1 MAGMVPRR
9 VNGKPGRGEGEGMA
23 AGLAGAESPIGIVS
37 HLIAC
42 AAFLVLAVWLLLQS
56 RQRTFSLLVAGA
68 ASIVAGWAGLVALGF
83 AFGFERVPGI
93 GHAETLR
100 TAGWILVL
108 LLVLQRPWGMDR
120 DFRSGFLVSAG
131 LGFAVA
137 LQLVIDSVFP
147 FGAAVGPELA
157 GSPAVLL
164 AVVTRLVLAISG
176 IVLLHNIYV
185 NSLGTRGPS
194 IRFFAIGI
202 GVIFAYD
209 LNLYTLQFLLGE
221 LSEVLVELRGAVNAL
236 GVPLIFLAFR
246 GESSNRFTLSRDAAF
261 STISFSAIGIYLIF
275 MSLLA
280 YGLRLAGGD
289 WGVVLQV
296 MFLAITLIGG
306 ALVALS
312 PAMRAR
318 LRVLISRNFYRY
330 RYDYRTEWLAF
341 LDKLDAGAPGAEG
354 PQPIRERIIEAVAR
368 VLSSPGGA
376 LLEAGEG
383 GAFGA
388 TAQWN
393 WPGFD
398 AEAASAA
405 LEPGSGLVAFMAET
419 GRIVDFDQIRG
430 GSSGTGREADGA
442 LRGSYPAGLLADRSL
457 WLAVPLPHRGRL
469 SAILLLERSPVVHD
483 LNWEDYDLLR
493 TLGRQAASYL
503 AEAATQMAL
512 DEAKSFED
520 FSRRFAFVMHDLKNV
535 VSQLGLVAR
544 NAERHIDKPEFRADL
559 LATVQSSV
567 TKMTDL
573 LALMGQ
579 QQAGRALAGGR
590 AHQAEAPGATEPVD
604 LSRLVAVV
612 VAALRRAHPAIE
624 VTGIEAQV
632 PVDGDPERLETMLTH
647 IVQNGIDASA
657 PDAPIVVALERT
669 PRTARLSVTDR
680 GHGMSQRFIRE
691 ELFQPFRSSK
701 AQGFGIGAYEAR
713 EIAKAHGGRIEVTSR
728 PGEGS
733 CFTIILPLA
742 AAVRAK
748 LARA

>member
-1 MAGMVPRR
+1 MTS
-9 VNGKPGRGEGEGMA
+9 
-23 AGLAGAESPIGIVS
+23 LAGADIPIGLVS

-42 AAFLVLAVWLLLQS
+42 LAFLSLAVWLVSQ
-56 RQRTFSLLVAGA
+56 RQEQRTFSLLVAGA
-68 ASIVAGWAGLVALGF
+68 STIVAGWAGLVALGF

-100 TAGWILVL
+100 TAGWLVVL

-120 DFRSGFLVSAG
+120 DLRSGFLVAAG

-137 LQLVIDSVFP
+137 LQLVVDSVYP
-147 FGAAVGPELA
+147 FGTGVNASLA
-157 GSPAVLL
+157 QTPAGVL

-176 IVLLHNIYV
+176 IVLLHNIHV

-194 IRFFAIGI
+194 IRFFAVGI
-202 GVIFAYD
+202 AVMFAYD

-221 LSEVLVELRGAVNAL
+221 LSRVLVELRGAVNAL
-236 GVPLIFLAFR
+236 AVPLLFVAFR
-246 GESSNRFTLSRDAAF
+246 DESTNRFVLSRDAAF
-261 STISFSAIGIYLIF
+261 STISFAAIGVYLIF

-296 MFLAITLIGG
+296 MFLAVTLIGA
-306 ALVALS
+306 ALVILS
-312 PAMRAR
+312 PAVRAR
-318 LRVLISRNFYRY
+318 LRVLIARNFYRY
-330 RYDYRTEWLAF
+330 RYDYRTEWLGF
-341 LDKLDAGAPGAEG
+341 LAKLDSVDAGRRE
-354 PQPIRERIIEAVAR
+354 PQPIRERIIEAVAQ
-368 VLSSPGGA
+368 VLNAPGGL
-376 LLEAGEG
+376 LLEAGEDG
-383 GAFGA
+383 FRLS
-388 TAQWN
+388 AQWN

-398 AEAASAA
+398 GEAAAA
-405 LEPGSGLVAFMAET
+405 AFEPDSGLVAYMAET
-419 GRIVDFDQIRG
+419 GRILDFDQLRDR
-430 GSSGTGREADGA
+430 SSGPVHDRGHDLACPAD
-442 LRGSYPAGLLADRSL
+442 LLADRSL
-457 WLAVPLPHRGRL
+457 WLAVPLPHHGRL

-512 DEAKSFED
+512 DEARSFED

-544 NAERHIDKPEFRADL
+544 NAERHIDKPEFQADL

-579 QQAGRALAGGR
+579 QQAGRGIAGRLA
-590 AHQAEAPGATEPVD
+590 APGGTGGTGGTGPQQRETVD
-604 LSRLVAVV
+604 LARVVAVV
-612 VAALRRAHPAIE
+612 AAALRRAHPAIE
-624 VTGIEAQV
+624 VEGIEDQA
-632 PVDGDPERLETMLTH
+632 PVAGDGERLEAMLTH
-647 IVQNGIDASA
+647 IVQNAIDASA
-657 PDAPIVVALERT
+657 PDAPIVIALERT
-669 PRTARLSVTDR
+669 PRTVRLSVTDR
-680 GHGMSQRFIRE
+680 GHGMSRRFIRE

-701 AQGFGIGAYEAR
+701 AEGFGIGAYEAR
-713 EIAKAHGGRIEVTSR
+713 EIARAHGGRIEVTSR

-733 CFTIILPLA
+733 RFTITLPLA
-742 AAVRAK
+742 AEARTR
-748 LARA
+748 LART